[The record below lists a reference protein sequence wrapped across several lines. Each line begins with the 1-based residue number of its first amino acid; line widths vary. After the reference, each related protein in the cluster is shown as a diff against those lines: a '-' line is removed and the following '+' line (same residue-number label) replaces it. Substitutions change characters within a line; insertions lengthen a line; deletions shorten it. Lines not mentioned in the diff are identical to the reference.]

1 MQISV
6 RNEKKCGKNILKIP
20 KNREKISKIIKIHL
34 NNLLIFQEFLDN
46 FFLFI
51 SIFYENAFRK
61 FTLNRIKYF

>member
-20 KNREKISKIIKIHL
+20 KNREKISKIIKSHF
-34 NNLLIFQEFLDN
+34 NNFDIFPEFSDN

-51 SIFYENAFRK
+51 PIFTPIHLENSR
-61 FTLNRIKYF
+61 

>member
-6 RNEKKCGKNILKIP
+6 RNEKKCGKNILKIQ

-34 NNLLIFQEFLDN
+34 NNLLIFPEFLDN